1 MLCKIYTQL
10 QRKKWTFDGPHSQYC
25 IQIHEIDDKTEP
37 NFNYNST
44 KFIAFEKIMFDK
56 ILKNP
61 FMKFQNFIDICNK
74 VIKENKFEFKLYDTT
89 YKNLFNNLKKLLKG
103 NNESII
109 DKYILTENG
118 EIFYRKS
125 ILTNLYT
132 NQKGYTVHKIHI
144 WMSDTNLIRMK
155 KSKHLQ

>member
-1 MLCKIYTQL
+1 
-10 QRKKWTFDGPHSQYC
+10 
-25 IQIHEIDDKTEP
+25 
-37 NFNYNST
+37 
-44 KFIAFEKIMFDK
+44 MFGK

-61 FMKFQNFIDICNK
+61 FMKFQNFIDISNN

-132 NQKGYTVHKIHI
+132 NKKGYTVHKIHI
-144 WMSDTNLIRMK
+144 WMLDTNLIRMK